1 MSWLTVIGGF
11 VTLALLLTKFF
22 IQPNRE
28 RRKDAKEA
36 FKGGVDALKNRDESA
51 FNFSVQCLNRMLD
64 EK

>member
-1 MSWLTVIGGF
+1 MSWLAVIGGF
-11 VTLALLLTKFF
+11 ITLSLILAKFF

-36 FKGGVDALKNRDESA
+36 FREGIDALKNRNESA

>member
-1 MSWLTVIGGF
+1 MSWLAVIGGF
-11 VTLALLLTKFF
+11 ITLALLLTKFF

-28 RRKDAKEA
+28 RRKDAKKA
-36 FKGGVDALKNRDESA
+36 FKEGVDALKNRDESA